1 MTKIKPLICLKKRFE
16 GILNRQQRTLT
27 RVTNPRYFSDLI
39 YKRFDIDEVIKIQRK
54 DDIHTISDKIF
65 DFSSETILNL
75 IEEGENDALKEI
87 VKHELEKMD
96 NKGLEHTEK
105 EAEISKHLTRFIDD
119 LKMETTADDEY
130 IIQCAE
136 NELNVKR
143 DKY

>member
-1 MTKIKPLICLKKRFE
+1 
-16 GILNRQQRTLT
+16 LT